1 MRSSR
6 DTNPKT
12 VLRAS
17 LQRDNQTPAEARLW
31 ERIRGNALGVR
42 FFRQEPTFGYIP
54 DFVSPEAMLIVE
66 VDGRHHNRGSDGRRD
81 RNLTHRGYRI
91 LRFQNDEVFLNLERV
106 LSIVTA
112 EVAKRLL

>member
-1 MRSSR
+1 MRSPR
-6 DTNPKT
+6 ETNPAT

-17 LQRDNQTPAEARLW
+17 VLRSNPTPAEARLW
-31 ERIRGNALGVR
+31 ERLRGSALGVR
-42 FFRQEPTFGYIP
+42 FLRQEPTFGYVP

-66 VDGRHHNRGSDGRRD
+66 VDGRHHSRGTDGRRD

-91 LRFQNDEVFLNLERV
+91 LRFSNDEVFLDLERV

-112 EVAKRLL
+112 EVAKRLP